1 MNPINHKEDGPQN
14 AVLERLILAAV
25 TDYAIITTDLECRI
39 TSWNAGATTLFGY
52 TETSMLGQRTD
63 LLFVPEDREP
73 ADGRP
78 GAPQQEI
85 ERTIREGQAE
95 SERWHLRKDGSRFYG
110 SGMVTPLYDG
120 AGTIIGTVKVM
131 RDLTRQKQAEDAL
144 RQSEKKYRTLFDSID
159 EGVGTVEL
167 HYDEKGRAVDY
178 HILEQNSSWERL
190 TGLMGDALSK
200 RINEILPNRKAVWFD
215 VFERVARTGEP
226 ERVEHEVAGLA
237 NNWFDV
243 HVSRADGEASH
254 MVVFVYTNITERKRR
269 DANLAFLADVSQ
281 DLARLTNTDDTIA
294 TVGAKIGQYMKLS
307 RCAFAEIDED
317 HLTGRITHDWHQEGL
332 PDIRGVYHLAHF
344 VGDELGQAA
353 RAGELFI
360 SRDTTI
366 DERVNAEQPAS
377 VSVGSF
383 IHVPIIQA
391 GEWRFSLTIYHTTP
405 HDWRD
410 DEIELIREL
419 TTRIWT
425 RLDRARAEDALQES
439 ERFVQRIIASLPLVI
454 YIFDL
459 QERRNLFLSPQVE
472 QVFGYRIDEMQHSGS
487 KLIPMYFHPDDLPRI
502 SEHLTAVSTSPDNHT
517 FSVECRIRHRDR
529 GWIWVLSR
537 DQVYQRD
544 AEGRPTLML
553 GTVEDISERKAAEYA
568 LRESEQRIRLA
579 IEATEL
585 GTWEWNLLTNE
596 VYWNEQHFRLFG
608 MSPMPQPITPD
619 EFFRHIHPNDRDR
632 LKYLLERAI
641 AERGV
646 YEAEFCALLD
656 DGSQRWMSGY
666 GRIVEERDGTPL
678 RMSGV
683 MFDINERRRAE
694 DALRAADQRKNE
706 FLAMLA
712 HELRNPLAPI
722 RNGLQILN
730 LTADPN
736 SETVSL
742 INLMNGQVDHLV
754 RLVDD
759 LLDVSRISRGKID
772 LRLERVELG
781 AIISGAVEAARP
793 LYRNRRQ
800 TLHLQQL
807 PTALYLNGDATRLAQ
822 VMTNLLTNGTRYT
835 HEGGDVRVV
844 VEQADG
850 EVLLRVADN
859 GIGLPPEQVE
869 AIFDLFVQVDNSVAR
884 TQGGLGLGL
893 TLVRRIV
900 EMHGGHV
907 EAYSMGLGQGS
918 EFRVYLPLLPKDK
931 PTNDSQAMDKSNTP
945 AGKQPLLLIDDNADA
960 ALTLAMLLKLKGYL
974 VHTRTS
980 GRTGLEAAEQLRPTA
995 ILLDLGMPDL
1005 DGYETCRLL
1014 RQQPWG
1020 KQVPVIALTGYGQ
1033 DEDKQRTKEAGFDAH
1048 LVKPVDLAAL
1058 LQQLAQLVDKQS

>member
-1 MNPINHKEDGPQN
+1 MRQTEETYRSLFERIDEGYCIIQLLYNEHHQPVNWIYIDLNPAFEKNNGYHNAIDKTILELTPDIEPKWFAIYGRVAITGEPIRLEEYSAALGRWFNLYAFRVGEPQEAKV
-14 AVLERLILAAV
+14 AVLFTDITHQKQSQQALLTSEARQQAILNSAK
-25 TDYAIITTDLECRI
+25 DYAIFTTDLAHRI
-39 TSWNAGATTLFGY
+39 TSWSLGAQAVFGY
-52 TETSMLGQRTD
+52 GEADILNQPLD
-63 LLFVPEDREP
+63 WLYVEEDRQ
-73 ADGRP
+73 AGVV
-78 GAPQQEI
+78 AQEAQTAI
-85 ERTIREGQAE
+85 HQGEAYN
-95 SERWHLRKDGSRFYG
+95 ERWHIRQDGSLFYG
-110 SGMVTPLYDG
+110 SGVVTPLRDETG
-120 AGTIIGTVKVM
+120 AIQGLLKVM
-131 RDLTRQKQAEDAL
+131 RDLTPQKQAEEAL
-144 RQSEKKYRTLFDSID
+144 
-159 EGVGTVEL
+159 
-167 HYDEKGRAVDY
+167 
-178 HILEQNSSWERL
+178 
-190 TGLMGDALSK
+190 
-200 RINEILPNRKAVWFD
+200 
-215 VFERVARTGEP
+215 
-226 ERVEHEVAGLA
+226 
-237 NNWFDV
+237 
-243 HVSRADGEASH
+243 
-254 MVVFVYTNITERKRR
+254 
-269 DANLAFLADVSQ
+269 
-281 DLARLTNTDDTIA
+281 
-294 TVGAKIGQYMKLS
+294 
-307 RCAFAEIDED
+307 
-317 HLTGRITHDWHQEGL
+317 HL
-332 PDIRGVYHLAHF
+332 
-344 VGDELGQAA
+344 
-353 RAGELFI
+353 
-360 SRDTTI
+360 
-366 DERVNAEQPAS
+366 
-377 VSVGSF
+377 
-383 IHVPIIQA
+383 
-391 GEWRFSLTIYHTTP
+391 
-405 HDWRD
+405 
-410 DEIELIREL
+410 
-419 TTRIWT
+419 
-425 RLDRARAEDALQES
+425 
-439 ERFVQRIIASLPLVI
+439 
-454 YIFDL
+454 
-459 QERRNLFLSPQVE
+459 
-472 QVFGYRIDEMQHSGS
+472 
-487 KLIPMYFHPDDLPRI
+487 
-502 SEHLTAVSTSPDNHT
+502 
-517 FSVECRIRHRDR
+517 
-529 GWIWVLSR
+529 
-537 DQVYQRD
+537 
-544 AEGRPTLML
+544 
-553 GTVEDISERKAAEYA
+553 
-568 LRESEQRIRLA
+568 
-579 IEATEL
+579 
-585 GTWEWNLLTNE
+585 
-596 VYWNEQHFRLFG
+596 
-608 MSPMPQPITPD
+608 
-619 EFFRHIHPNDRDR
+619 
-632 LKYLLERAI
+632 
-641 AERGV
+641 
-646 YEAEFCALLD
+646 
-656 DGSQRWMSGY
+656 
-666 GRIVEERDGTPL
+666 
-678 RMSGV
+678 
-683 MFDINERRRAE
+683 
-694 DALRAADQRKNE
+694 ADQRKNE

-918 EFRVYLPLLPKDK
+918 EFRVYLPLLPEDK